1 MLVVT
6 AETSAL
12 LAELERI
19 ISSAEFRG
27 SERRARLLRYLVE
40 KAIAG
45 ETVKE
50 YAIGVDVFDKSA
62 NYDPR
67 IDPIVR
73 VEMGRVRTKLADY
86 YAGEGKAS
94 LERIEFPRRSYTPV
108 LVAVSLPA
116 APESVSRRA
125 WWPQVASVAA
135 LIVMVLIA
143 WWITTR
149 SAKLTDDPRARE
161 KCAKARFFWNKRTP
175 ESLRTGL
182 ELYQEVIRQ
191 SPKYAPAYAGEALCY
206 AVMAGNSELPADQ
219 ASSQAVDA
227 ANAAIALDPNL
238 AEAHAAL
245 GLVAYSIRYDFGTAQ
260 TELDRAVR
268 LDPNF
273 AGAHEW
279 RALSLLY
286 SGRAY
291 EARLE
296 DEKALMLDPVSMY
309 LLTAD
314 GMISY
319 YSRNYLET
327 VEKAKK
333 VLQMDPA
340 FREAHLMLGLALEAQ
355 KDWDGAEREFRTVEL
370 ASQGDSEGPA
380 RLAHVYAITSR
391 RDKSQKILEKLLQPT
406 PDQFVDPYQL
416 AFVYTALGEKL
427 QAFEWLERA
436 VRQHTAII
444 MRVDPYLDSLH
455 SEPEFNRLL
464 AEAHLN

>member
-1 MLVVT
+1 MLIVT
-6 AETSAL
+6 AETL
-12 LAELERI
+12 RAELERVL
-19 ISSAEFRG
+19 SSAEFRG

-45 ETVKE
+45 EPVKE
-50 YAIGVDVFDKSA
+50 YVIGVDVFDKAA

-73 VEMGRVRTKLADY
+73 VEMGRIRTKLAEY
-86 YAGEGKAS
+86 YAGDGKANS
-94 LERIEFPRRSYTPV
+94 ERVEFPKRSYTPV
-108 LVAVSLPA
+108 LVEVSQASTPLSA
-116 APESVSRRA
+116 SRA
-125 WWPQVASVAA
+125 WWPQVASIAA
-135 LIVMVLIA
+135 FVVMVLIA
-143 WWITTR
+143 WRISTR
-149 SAKLTDDPRARE
+149 PAKLPDDPQARE

-175 ESLRTGL
+175 ESLRTSL

-219 ASSQAVDA
+219 ASGQAVDA
-227 ANAAIALDPNL
+227 ANAAIALNPNL

-245 GLVAYSIRYDFGTAQ
+245 GLVAYSIRYDFSTAQ
-260 TELDRAVR
+260 TELDWAVR
-268 LDPNF
+268 LDPGF
-273 AGAHEW
+273 AGAHQW

-286 SGRAY
+286 AGHID
-291 EARLE
+291 EARME
-296 DEKALMLDPVSMY
+296 DHKALALDPVSMH

-319 YSRNYLET
+319 YSRNYPET
-327 VEKAKK
+327 VEKAKR

-340 FREAHLMLGLALEAQ
+340 FREAHLMLGMALEAQ
-355 KDWDGAEREFRTVEL
+355 EDWGDAEREFRTVEL

-380 RLAHVYAITSR
+380 RLAHIYALTGR
-391 RDKSQKILEKLLQPT
+391 RAKSQEILKKLLQPA
-406 PDQFVDPYQL
+406 PDEFVDPYQL
-416 AFVYTALGEKL
+416 AFVYTALGEKP
-427 QAFEWLERA
+427 QALEWLEKA

-444 MRVDPYLDSLH
+444 MKVDPYLDPLRG
-455 SEPEFNRLL
+455 EPKFSRML